1 MAVKNATKDSVTVRV
16 LSAVLIEGVSYA
28 PDSVVTFNTATFD
41 QLNEFGSV
49 DASKD
54 SVDYCL
60 SKGAK
65 AVTHKAS

>member
-16 LSAVLIEGVSYA
+16 LCAVLIDGVSYA

-41 QLNEFGSV
+41 QLKSSV

-60 SKGAK
+60 SQGAK
-65 AVTHKAS
+65 AVTHKAA

>member
-16 LSAVLIEGVSYA
+16 LSAVLIDGVSYA
-28 PDSVVTFNTATFD
+28 PDSVVTFNTATCD
-41 QLNEFGSV
+41 QLKGSV

-60 SKGAK
+60 SQGAK
-65 AVTHKAS
+65 AVTHKAD